1 MFIRAIRTGVDG
13 MNAYENVSYVME
25 QQRGYLSSKDARS
38 FGIDNKTLQR
48 MASSGKIERVAH
60 GLYIDSEVFPDPFF
74 VAQYRCPK
82 GIFSHETALYL
93 HDLSDRNP
101 LRLMMTI
108 PSGWNSKLLSDKNM
122 MFFYSEPE
130 RMNLG
135 ISEIETPS
143 GAMVIAY
150 DIERTLCDCFR
161 NIEKLDR
168 DLVLIALK
176 RYVKMNT
183 RDNAK
188 LLEYANAFKIRD
200 IIYRYLEVLA

>member
-1 MFIRAIRTGVDG
+1 

>member
-1 MFIRAIRTGVDG
+1 MSS
-13 MNAYENVSYVME
+13 YENVSYVME
-25 QQRGYLSSKDARS
+25 QTRGYLTSEDARS

-48 MASSGKIERVAH
+48 MASSGKIERIAH
-60 GLYIDSEVFPDPFF
+60 GLYINSDVFPDPFF

-82 GIFSHETALYL
+82 GVFSHETALYL

-122 MFFYSEPE
+122 VFFYSEPE

-143 GAMVIAY
+143 GVIVIAY
-150 DIERTLCDCFR
+150 DIERTLCDCLR
-161 NIEKLDR
+161 SIEKLDR
-168 DLVLIALK
+168 DLVITAIK
-176 RYVKMNT
+176 RYVRKNIC
-183 RDNAK
+183 DNAK
-188 LLEYANAFKIRD
+188 LLEYATVFKIRD
-200 IIYRYLEVLA
+200 VVYRYLEVLS

>member
-1 MFIRAIRTGVDG
+1 
-13 MNAYENVSYVME
+13 MNSFENVSFVME
-25 QQRGYLSSKDARS
+25 KQHGYLSSKDARS

-48 MASSGKIERVAH
+48 MASSGRIERVAH

-74 VAQYRCPK
+74 IAQYRCPK
-82 GIFSHETALYL
+82 GVFSHETALYL

-122 MFFYSEPE
+122 VFFYSEPE

-143 GAMVIAY
+143 GVMVIAY
-150 DIERTLCDCFR
+150 DIERTLCDCLR
-161 NIEKLDR
+161 SIKKLDR
-168 DLVLIALK
+168 DLVITAIR
-176 RYVKMNT
+176 RYVRSDI

-188 LLEYANAFKIRD
+188 LLEYATVFKIRD
-200 IIYRYLEVLA
+200 VVYRYLEVLS

>member
-1 MFIRAIRTGVDG
+1 

-25 QQRGYLSSKDARS
+25 KQRGYLSSKDARS

-82 GIFSHETALYL
+82 GVFSHETALYL
-93 HDLSDRNP
+93 HNLSDRNP
-101 LRLMMTI
+101 LRLTMTI
-108 PSGWNSKLLSDKNM
+108 PSGWNSKLLTDKNM
-122 MFFYSEPE
+122 VFFYSEPE
-130 RMNLG
+130 RMNFG

-143 GAMVIAY
+143 GATVIVY
-150 DIERTLCDCFR
+150 DIERTLCDCLR

-168 DLVLIALK
+168 DLVLTALK
-176 RYVKMNT
+176 RYVKMNA

-188 LLEYANAFKIRD
+188 LLEYATALKIRD
-200 IIYRYLEVLA
+200 VVYRYLEVLA